1 MIGFR
6 INIIGL
12 IQGPEV
18 KLSLVVGREIQQAE
32 KFPMNAPGRGDN
44 RGEES
49 ATHILC
55 RVAGPIFVNLLLCP
69 LGEHEIDVRMTQGAV
84 QRRASR
90 VAMKVVNPRGNWG
103 TAESITLAT
112 LRFNM

>member
-12 IQGPEV
+12 IQGPVV

-49 ATHILC
+49 ATRILC
-55 RVAGPIFVNLLLCP
+55 R
-69 LGEHEIDVRMTQGAV
+69 
-84 QRRASR
+84 
-90 VAMKVVNPRGNWG
+90 K
-103 TAESITLAT
+103 
-112 LRFNM
+112 